1 MITWLSGWG
10 EVLRSAYLYVCPLA
24 YLGNCTFNFV
34 RFSVRVPVAMARSAS
49 DDDIAVG
56 YVLYDTIQHNKSIY
70 NARMVSLRAESEARA
85 VTRGRD
91 GEARV

>member
-1 MITWLSGWG
+1 MS
-10 EVLRSAYLYVCPLA
+10 VRSHISETARL
-24 YLGNCTFNFV
+24 NFV
-34 RFSVRVPVAMARSAS
+34 RFSARVPVAMARSVS
-49 DDDIAVG
+49 DDDSAVC